1 MSEDLINYIRTH
13 LNSGY
18 NKQEIKQHLLNNG
31 WANEQID
38 KAFEQ
43 VNNYKNSQNKK
54 RFNWL
59 WIILPIL
66 IIVIGTIFWLYFTN
80 YNKESNNIKN
90 SLTKPNSQQIKEQT
104 QEICVE
110 EWVCSD
116 WSSCASGSQTRT
128 CTDTNSCGTANN
140 KPDEQKNCDAQE
152 TVQQLTDCDNT
163 GILIDFSQQS
173 IEMENEDN
181 YNCFANLIENCQ
193 KAKLVHEIDIR
204 GLLGVN
210 QKYSNYYELK
220 GLQSGKCE
228 LCVKMNSY
236 DSFSYTD
243 SAVQNLLN
251 SGMSQEEI
259 NQQEQEF
266 FDRFQQLVGRDG
278 VCKYSNPLHI
288 KDHLDD
294 FREGH
299 ISGSTEDRGLP
310 NADECSGLIFEFVV
324 ETTS

>member
-38 KAFEQ
+38 NAFEQ

-66 IIVIGTIFWLYFTN
+66 IIVILGIVFWFY
-80 YNKESNNIKN
+80 YSNPIEKSNLIN
-90 SLTKPNSQQIKEQT
+90 SNSKKVAENQPQAI
-104 QEICVE
+104 QECIEDWKCT
-110 EWVCSD
+110 D

-163 GILIDFSQQS
+163 GILIDFSQFP
-173 IEMENEDN
+173 IEKANIEKTNENN
-181 YNCFANLIENCQ
+181 YNCFANSIETCQ
-193 KAKLVHEIDIR
+193 KAKLV
-204 GLLGVN
+204 
-210 QKYSNYYELK
+210 YE
-220 GLQSGKCE
+220 
-228 LCVKMNSY
+228 
-236 DSFSYTD
+236 
-243 SAVQNLLN
+243 
-251 SGMSQEEI
+251 
-259 NQQEQEF
+259 
-266 FDRFQQLVGRDG
+266 
-278 VCKYSNPLHI
+278 
-288 KDHLDD
+288 
-294 FREGH
+294 
-299 ISGSTEDRGLP
+299 
-310 NADECSGLIFEFVV
+310 
-324 ETTS
+324 